1 MNETIK
7 QALAQYDEVEAQLR
21 SSLPNT
27 SEYVINGI
35 WDDDGYKAAKSA
47 LRTTKQLRSSIEAK
61 RKELKA
67 IALEYG
73 RAVDGK
79 AKELTEIV
87 NEPIGD
93 LESKIAAI
101 DNEKERLRNER
112 RNERTKELTAA
123 GYEFSAGA
131 YRVGAEIVHP
141 TAIDDADDD
150 DWQRILERGAKAKAE
165 QEERQRK
172 EAEERERLLKVEQE
186 NARLRRELE
195 QAQRMAAQ
203 EPEPQPK
210 PAPAPEPE
218 PAPQPKRSESY
229 EAGFSAAQTLAIEIV
244 GRAKTRKD
252 MLDEISVLKP

>member
-1 MNETIK
+1 MNDTTK

-27 SEYVINGI
+27 DEYVINGI
-35 WDDDGYKAAKSA
+35 WDEDGYKAAKSA
-47 LRTTKQLRSSIEAK
+47 LTTTKRLRSSIESK

-93 LESKIAAI
+93 LAAKIAAI

-112 RNERTKELTAA
+112 RNARTKEVTAA

-131 YRVGAEIVHP
+131 YRIGAELLHP
-141 TAIDDADDD
+141 AAIDDADDD

-165 QEERQRK
+165 AEERKRK

-195 QAQRMAAQ
+195 QAQRRAAQ
-203 EPEPQPK
+203 PQPQ
-210 PAPAPEPE
+210 PDPSPQPETE

-244 GRAKTRKD
+244 SRVKTRKD